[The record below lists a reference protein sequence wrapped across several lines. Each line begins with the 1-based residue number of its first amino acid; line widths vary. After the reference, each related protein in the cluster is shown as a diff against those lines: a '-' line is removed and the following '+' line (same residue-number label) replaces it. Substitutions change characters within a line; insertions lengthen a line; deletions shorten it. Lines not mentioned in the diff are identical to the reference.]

1 MKDREVMGSKGR
13 QILLVDDNQADID
26 LTKDTLSHD
35 RFVSDVRTVPDGVE
49 AMFYLQ
55 RVGRYRD
62 TTTPDLVILDLNL
75 PRKDGRAVLRAV
87 KSDPTLRKIPI
98 VIFSTS
104 ESQHDIETSYALG
117 ANSYVSKPG
126 NLNDYVS
133 TIESLGEY
141 WFGTAQLPEQE
152 EK

>member
-1 MKDREVMGSKGR
+1 MASKGW
-13 QILLVDDNQADID
+13 QVLLVDDNQADID

-35 RFVSDVRTVPDGVE
+35 NCISDVRTVPDGVE
-49 AMFYLQ
+49 AMAYLQ
-55 RVGRYRD
+55 RIGQYSD
-62 TTTPDLVILDLNL
+62 TTTPDLIILDLNL

-87 KSDPTLRKIPI
+87 KSDPTLGKIPI

-126 NLNDYVS
+126 NLTDYVS
-133 TIESLGEY
+133 TIHSLSDY
-141 WFGTAQLPEQE
+141 WFGTAQLPEQGN
-152 EK
+152 K